1 MLELIGTK
9 AAMSE
14 KISFNV
20 RLASLNSSESV
31 FRGFFFS
38 FRKSVN
44 ACFGVFGCPKITE
57 LHDIQDLI
65 IYFLSISC
73 VWLDMLVFVENL
85 PAATN

>member
-1 MLELIGTK
+1 MLELVGTK

-31 FRGFFFS
+31 FRGGFFFIQ
-38 FRKSVN
+38 KK
-44 ACFGVFGCPKITE
+44 CQHKITE
-57 LHDIQDLI
+57 FHDIQDLI

-73 VWLDMLVFVENL
+73 VWLDMLVFVESL

>member
-1 MLELIGTK
+1 MLELVGTK

-31 FRGFFFS
+31 FRGGVFFIQKKCQHLFW
-38 FRKSVN
+38 
-44 ACFGVFGCPKITE
+44 CFGCPKITE
-57 LHDIQDLI
+57 FHDIQDLI

-73 VWLDMLVFVENL
+73 VWLDMLVFVESL